1 MFWQKIQ
8 NFYFKI
14 LFKIVGPHRAAEL
27 MRSKFYYLGR
37 NVQLYSCSIPEPY
50 LVRMIIRMLSV
61 CMFLT

>member
-14 LFKIVGPHRAAEL
+14 LFKMVGPHRAAEL

-50 LVRMIIRMLSV
+50 LVSIHDM
-61 CMFLT
+61 